1 MLSYTSLSCTNIQ
14 AIEMGVTTLLVDEDT
29 CATNFMIRDEKMMR
43 LVAKDKEPIT
53 PFVQKVINVQIMRNV
68 DIIRLNVSYIS
79 PSYKLDSSII

>member
-1 MLSYTSLSCTNIQ
+1 
-14 AIEMGVTTLLVDEDT
+14 MGVTTLLVDEDT